1 MKISFSFL
9 RALPVLAL
17 FALVAFVAPA
27 PKLKK
32 TPVGKNITLGVP
44 EGFVP
49 LPDDGIA
56 AKYPA
61 PRKPLAVFSNPNG
74 RVDVSVAQKPS
85 TFTSRDYD
93 LLLKIYNAS
102 IQNTYSK
109 VEFLTQDI
117 RTINKR
123 DFVTLEF
130 TSALNDT
137 RRNGNLAPIRRYQ
150 FMQYTIQGDQLY
162 VFTFNAPAEEQPQW
176 QPIARAVMES
186 ISMK

>member
-1 MKISFSFL
+1 MKLSFL
-9 RALPVLAL
+9 RLLPLLAL
-17 FALVAFVAPA
+17 FTLAAFVAPA

-32 TPVGKNITLGVP
+32 TSVGKNITLGVP
-44 EGFVP
+44 ESFAP

-85 TFTSRDYD
+85 TFTNQDYA
-93 LLLKIYNAS
+93 LLLKIYKAS

-109 VEFLTQDI
+109 VEFLTEDI

-130 TSALNDT
+130 TSTLNDT
-137 RRNGNLAPIRRYQ
+137 RRSANLAPIRRYQ
-150 FMQYTIQGDQLY
+150 FLQYTIQGDQLY
-162 VFTFNAPAEEQPQW
+162 VFTFNAPAEELPQW
-176 QPIARAVMES
+176 QPTARAVMES

>member
-1 MKISFSFL
+1 MKISFFRL
-9 RALPVLAL
+9 APLLAL
-17 FALVAFVAPA
+17 FTLVAFVAPV

-32 TPVGKNITLGVP
+32 TPIGKNITLGVP
-44 EGFVP
+44 EGFMGM
-49 LPDDGIA
+49 PDDGIA

-61 PRKPLAVFSNPNG
+61 PRKPLAVFSNPSG

-85 TFTSRDYD
+85 TFTDRDYA
-93 LLLKIYNAS
+93 LLLKIYKAS

-109 VEFLTQDI
+109 VDFLTEDI

-130 TSALNDT
+130 VSSLADN
-137 RRNGNLAPIRRYQ
+137 RRSGNLASIRRYQ
-150 FMQYTIQGDQLY
+150 LIQYTIQGDQLY
-162 VFTFNAPAEEQPQW
+162 IFTFNAPAEEQPQW
-176 QPIARAVMES
+176 QPIAQAVMQS

>member
-1 MKISFSFL
+1 MKISPFVFRL
-9 RALPVLAL
+9 VPLLVL
-17 FALVAFVAPA
+17 FMLVAFVAPA

-44 EGFVP
+44 EGFTA

-61 PRKPLAVFSNPNG
+61 PRKPLAVFSNPSG

-85 TFTSRDYD
+85 TFTARDYA
-93 LLLKIYNAS
+93 LLLKIYRAS

-109 VEFLTQDI
+109 VEFLTEDI

-123 DFVTLEF
+123 DFVALEF
-130 TSALNDT
+130 VSSLNDT
-137 RRNGNLAPIRRYQ
+137 RRNSNLAPIRRYQ
-150 FMQYTIQGDQLY
+150 FIQYAIQGDQLY
-162 VFTFNAPAEEQPQW
+162 VFTFNAPADEQAQW
-176 QPIARAVMES
+176 QPTARALMQT

>member
-1 MKISFSFL
+1 MKIPFSFL
-9 RALPVLAL
+9 RWAPLLVL
-17 FALVAFVAPA
+17 FTLVAFVAPA

-44 EGFVP
+44 EGFAA

-61 PRKPLAVFSNPNG
+61 PRKPLAVFSNPSG

-85 TFTSRDYD
+85 TFTSRDYA
-93 LLLKIYNAS
+93 LLLKIYKAS

-109 VEFLTQDI
+109 VEFLTEDI

-130 TSALNDT
+130 VSSLNDT
-137 RRNGNLAPIRRYQ
+137 RRNANLAPIRRYQ
-150 FMQYTIQGDQLY
+150 FIQYAIQGDQLY

-176 QPIARAVMES
+176 QPTARAVMES